1 MTTDITIGKLKRK
14 SFDEVLRLKLEND
27 YNMSYEDT
35 FCITDFIE
43 VEQCPDEEDGCSEE
57 DTYCPNTAYRS
68 GSSIAI
74 NDSFKQTIPEAWE
87 IIRTIK
93 SNDFQVT
100 RLKPLQDRI
109 NKAEYNG
116 DEHCIKMRL
125 HWIKFWMNKAIKLYG
140 DDAVI
145 SLS

>member
-1 MTTDITIGKLKRK
+1 MTTDITIGRLKVR
-14 SFDEVLRLKLEND
+14 SFDEVLKEKLDND
-27 YNMSYEDT
+27 YNMNYKDT
-35 FCITDFIE
+35 FCVTEFLQ
-43 VEQCPDEEDGCSEE
+43 VEQCPDEEDGCSEK
-57 DTYCPNTAYRS
+57 DTYCPNSAYRS

-74 NDSFKQTIPEAWE
+74 NESFRKTIPGAWE
-87 IIRTIK
+87 IISTIS

-109 NKAEYNG
+109 NNSEYTG
-116 DEHCIKMRL
+116 EDHYIKMRL
-125 HWIKFWMNKAIKLYG
+125 HWLKFWINKAIKLYG